1 VAIRHI
7 HAFDEHDGLRIRLRE
22 LQQEE
27 ASVEENYDR
36 ELARVIDHTLLRT
49 DARKEDFDRVCEEAK
64 RYHFR
69 SVCVFSGDVEY
80 VARKLEGSDVIPIAV
95 VGFPH
100 GQMTPVA
107 KAFEAQDA
115 IENRGAKEIDMVI
128 HVSAVK
134 SKHYILVFEDI
145 QQVVRAC
152 GDIPVKVIIET
163 ALLTDTEKIAACVLA
178 KTAGAR
184 FIKTSTGKEEGGA
197 TVEDVRL
204 MREVVGDEV
213 LIKASGGVNSREFAY
228 QLLEAG
234 ADRIGTSNS
243 VALVTGGTAEGGY

>member
-1 VAIRHI
+1 MT
-7 HAFDEHDGLRIRLRE
+7 
-22 LQQEE
+22 
-27 ASVEENYDR
+27 VEDYDR

-49 DARKEDFDRVCEEAK
+49 DAEKADFDRVCEEAI

-80 VARKLEGSDVIPIAV
+80 VAEKLKGSDVIPIAV

-107 KAFEAQDA
+107 KAFEAHDA
-115 IENRGAKEIDMVI
+115 ITNRGAEEIDMVI
-128 HVSAVK
+128 HVSAIK
-134 SKHYILVFEDI
+134 SKHYILVLDDI
-145 QQVVRAC
+145 QQVVKAC
-152 GDIPVKVIIET
+152 GDKPVKVIIET
-163 ALLTDTEKIAACVLA
+163 GLLTDTEKIAACTLA

-197 TVEDVRL
+197 TVDDVRL

-228 QLLEAG
+228 ELIEAG
-234 ADRIGTSNS
+234 ADRIGTSNGI
-243 VALVTGGTAEGGY
+243 AIVTGKAAEGGY

>member
-1 VAIRHI
+1 MD
-7 HAFDEHDGLRIRLRE
+7 F
-22 LQQEE
+22 
-27 ASVEENYDR
+27 DR

-49 DARKEDFDRVCEEAK
+49 DAKKEDFDRACAEAIQ
-64 RYHFR
+64 YSFR

-115 IENRGAKEIDMVI
+115 IERGAREIDMVI

-134 SKHYILVFEDI
+134 SKHYILVLEDI
-145 QQVVRAC
+145 QQVVKAC
-152 GDIPVKVIIET
+152 GEMPVKVIIET
-163 ALLTDTEKIAACVLA
+163 ALLTDTEKVAACTLA

-184 FIKTSTGKEEGGA
+184 FIKTSTGKEAGGA
-197 TVEDVRL
+197 TVADVRL

-213 LIKASGGVNSREFAY
+213 LIKASGGVNTREFAY
-228 QLLEAG
+228 ELIEAG
-234 ADRIGTSNS
+234 ADRIGTSNGI
-243 VALVTGGTAEGGY
+243 ALVTGATGEGGY

>member
-1 VAIRHI
+1 
-7 HAFDEHDGLRIRLRE
+7 LT
-22 LQQEE
+22 
-27 ASVEENYDR
+27 EENYDR

-49 DARKEDFDRVCEEAK
+49 DAKKEDFDRVCEEAK
-64 RYHFR
+64 QYHFR

-80 VARKLEGSDVIPIAV
+80 VARHLDGSDVIPIAV

-115 IENRGAKEIDMVI
+115 ISRGAREIDMVI
-128 HVSAVK
+128 HVSAIK
-134 SKHYILVFEDI
+134 SKHYILVLEDI
-145 QQVVRAC
+145 QQVVKAC
-152 GDIPVKVIIET
+152 GAIPVKVIIET
-163 ALLTDTEKIAACVLA
+163 ALLTDTEKVAACTLA

-197 TVEDVRL
+197 TIEDVRL

-213 LIKASGGVNSREFAY
+213 LIKASGGIKTREFAY
-228 QLLEAG
+228 ELIDAG

-243 VALVTGGTAEGGY
+243 VELVTRGTADGGY

>member
-1 VAIRHI
+1 M
-7 HAFDEHDGLRIRLRE
+7 D
-22 LQQEE
+22 
-27 ASVEENYDR
+27 EENYDR

-49 DARKEDFDRVCEEAK
+49 DAKKEDFDRVCEEAI

-80 VARKLEGSDVIPIAV
+80 VAKNLEGSDVIPIAV

-115 IENRGAKEIDMVI
+115 IENGGAREIDMVI

-145 QQVVRAC
+145 QQVVKAC
-152 GDIPVKVIIET
+152 GEIPVKVIIET
-163 ALLTDTEKIAACVLA
+163 ALLTDPEKIAACVLA
-178 KTAGAR
+178 KTAGALHQDLDR
-184 FIKTSTGKEEGGA
+184 QGRGRSHGGGRA
-197 TVEDVRL
+197 
-204 MREVVGDEV
+204 
-213 LIKASGGVNSREFAY
+213 
-228 QLLEAG
+228 
-234 ADRIGTSNS
+234 ADARGRR
-243 VALVTGGTAEGGY
+243 

>member
-1 VAIRHI
+1 L
-7 HAFDEHDGLRIRLRE
+7 EG
-22 LQQEE
+22 EE
-27 ASVEENYDR
+27 FDR

-49 DARKEDFDRVCEEAK
+49 DAKKEDFDRVCEEAK

-107 KAFEAQDA
+107 KAFEAHDA
-115 IENRGAKEIDMVI
+115 IANRGAQEIDMVI
-128 HVSAVK
+128 HVSAIK
-134 SKHYILVFEDI
+134 SKHYILVLEDI
-145 QQVVRAC
+145 QQVVKAC
-152 GDIPVKVIIET
+152 GDKPVKVIVET
-163 ALLTDTEKIAACVLA
+163 ALLTDFEKIAASCLA

-184 FIKTSTGKEEGGA
+184 FIKTSTGKEAGGA
-197 TVEDVRL
+197 TVADVRL
-204 MREVVGDEV
+204 IREVVGDEV
-213 LIKASGGVNSREFAY
+213 LIKASGGVNSKEFAY
-228 QLLEAG
+228 ELIDAG

-243 VALVTGGTAEGGY
+243 VEIVTGRPAGSGY

>member
-1 VAIRHI
+1 
-7 HAFDEHDGLRIRLRE
+7 LT
-22 LQQEE
+22 EE
-27 ASVEENYDR
+27 SYDR

-49 DARKEDFDRVCEEAK
+49 DAKKEDFDRVCEEAK

-107 KAFEAQDA
+107 KAFEAHDA
-115 IENRGAKEIDMVI
+115 IANRGAQEIDMVI
-128 HVSAVK
+128 HVSAIK
-134 SKHYILVFEDI
+134 SKHYILVLEDI
-145 QQVVRAC
+145 QQVVKAC
-152 GDIPVKVIIET
+152 GDKPVKVIIET
-163 ALLTDTEKIAACVLA
+163 GLLTDTEKIAACTLA

-197 TVEDVRL
+197 TIEDVRL

-213 LIKASGGVNSREFAY
+213 LIKASGGVNSREFANE
-228 QLLEAG
+228 LIEAG
-234 ADRIGTSNS
+234 ADRIGTSNG
-243 VALVTGGTAEGGY
+243 VAIVTGGTADGGY

>member
-1 VAIRHI
+1 LTA
-7 HAFDEHDGLRIRLRE
+7 E
-22 LQQEE
+22 
-27 ASVEENYDR
+27 SYDT

-49 DARKEDFDRVCEEAK
+49 DAKKEDFDRACEEAMQ
-64 RYHFR
+64 YHFR

-80 VARKLEGSDVIPIAV
+80 VAKKLEGSDVIPIAV

-115 IENRGAKEIDMVI
+115 IENRGAREIDMVI

-134 SKHYILVFEDI
+134 SKHYILVLEDI
-145 QQVVRAC
+145 QQVVKAC
-152 GDIPVKVIIET
+152 GDVPVKVIIET
-163 ALLTDTEKIAACVLA
+163 ALLNHTEKIAACTLA

-184 FIKTSTGKEEGGA
+184 FIKTSTGKADGGA
-197 TVEDVRL
+197 TIEDVKL

-213 LIKASGGVNSREFAY
+213 LIKASGGIKSREFAY
-228 QLLEAG
+228 ELLEAG
-234 ADRIGTSNS
+234 ADRLGTSNS
-243 VALVTGGTAEGGY
+243 VDLVTGKTVDAGY

>member
-1 VAIRHI
+1 MKEQ
-7 HAFDEHDGLRIRLRE
+7 D
-22 LQQEE
+22 
-27 ASVEENYDR
+27 YDR
-36 ELARVIDHTLLRT
+36 ELARIIDHTLLKT
-49 DARKEDFDRVCEEAK
+49 DATKEDFDRVCAEAK

-80 VARKLEGSDVIPIAV
+80 VAQNLKGSDVIPIAV

-107 KAFEAQDA
+107 KAFEAHDA
-115 IENRGAKEIDMVI
+115 IVNRGAQEIDMVI
-128 HVSAVK
+128 NVSALK

-145 QQVVRAC
+145 QQVVKAC
-152 GDIPVKVIIET
+152 EEKPLKVIIET
-163 ALLTDTEKIAACVLA
+163 ALLTNTEKICACCLA

-197 TVEDVRL
+197 TIEDIRL

-213 LIKASGGVNSREFAY
+213 LIKASGGINTGEFAHE
-228 QLLEAG
+228 LIEAG
-234 ADRIGTSNS
+234 ADRIGTSHS
-243 VALVTGGTAEGGY
+243 VELVMGQTAEGAY

>member
-1 VAIRHI
+1 M
-7 HAFDEHDGLRIRLRE
+7 D
-22 LQQEE
+22 
-27 ASVEENYDR
+27 EENYDR

-49 DARKEDFDRVCEEAK
+49 DAKKEDFDRVCDEAI

-80 VARKLEGSDVIPIAV
+80 VAKKLEGSDVIPIAV

-115 IENRGAKEIDMVI
+115 IENGGAQEIDMVI

-163 ALLTDTEKIAACVLA
+163 ALLTDTEKVAACVLA

-197 TVEDVRL
+197 TVADVRL

-213 LIKASGGVNSREFAY
+213 QIKASGGVNSQGVRLPAARGRSRPHRHQ
-228 QLLEAG
+228 QLGRTRHGWNNRRRVLTAWIG
-234 ADRIGTSNS
+234 AS
-243 VALVTGGTAEGGY
+243 

>member
-1 VAIRHI
+1 LTE
-7 HAFDEHDGLRIRLRE
+7 D
-22 LQQEE
+22 
-27 ASVEENYDR
+27 NYDR
-36 ELARVIDHTLLRT
+36 ELARLIDHTLLRT
-49 DARKEDFDRVCEEAK
+49 DAKKEDFDRVCEEAK

-80 VARKLEGSDVIPIAV
+80 VAKKLKGSDVIPIAV

-107 KAFEAQDA
+107 KAFEAHDA
-115 IENRGAKEIDMVI
+115 IANRGAQEIDMVI
-128 HVSAVK
+128 HVSAIK
-134 SKHYILVFEDI
+134 SKHYILAFEDI
-145 QQVVRAC
+145 QQVVKAC
-152 GDIPVKVIIET
+152 GEIPVKVIIET
-163 ALLTDTEKIAACVLA
+163 ALLTDTEKIAACTLA

-213 LIKASGGVNSREFAY
+213 LIKASGGINSKEFAY
-228 QLLEAG
+228 ELIKAG

-243 VALVTGGTAEGGY
+243 VEIVTGRTAEDGY

>member
-1 VAIRHI
+1 MT
-7 HAFDEHDGLRIRLRE
+7 
-22 LQQEE
+22 
-27 ASVEENYDR
+27 EENYDR

-49 DARKEDFDRVCEEAK
+49 DAKKEDFDRVCEEAI

-115 IENRGAKEIDMVI
+115 IERRGAREIDMVI

-163 ALLTDTEKIAACVLA
+163 ALLTNTEKVAACVLA

-197 TVEDVRL
+197 TVADVRL

-213 LIKASGGVNSREFAY
+213 QIKASGGVNSREFAY

-243 VALVTGGTAEGGY
+243 VALVTGGTAESGY

>member
-1 VAIRHI
+1 LA
-7 HAFDEHDGLRIRLRE
+7 
-22 LQQEE
+22 
-27 ASVEENYDR
+27 EENYDR
-36 ELARVIDHTLLRT
+36 ELARLIDHTLLKT
-49 DARKEDFDRVCEEAK
+49 DAMKEDFDRVCEEAK

-80 VARKLEGSDVIPIAV
+80 VAQKLKGSDVIPIAV

-107 KAFEAQDA
+107 KAFEAHDA
-115 IENRGAKEIDMVI
+115 ITNRGAQEIDMVI

-134 SKHYILVFEDI
+134 SKHYILVLEDI
-145 QQVVRAC
+145 QQVVKAC
-152 GDIPVKVIIET
+152 GEIPVKVIIET
-163 ALLTDTEKIAACVLA
+163 ALLTDTEKIAACTLA

-184 FIKTSTGKEEGGA
+184 FIKTSTGKEDGGA

-213 LIKASGGVNSREFAY
+213 LIKASGGIHSKEFAY
-228 QLLEAG
+228 ELIKAG

-243 VALVTGGTAEGGY
+243 VKLVTGRSAGDGY